1 MLPVRCSSDWP
12 GAMMKRFLSA
22 VAVVFSVI
30 AASGAEDVP
39 TSEISVTS
47 DFEGGSAAVKRIDQ
61 MARSIRLSPTA
72 HEGRGW
78 VCWWYFKVQGHRPGE
93 TLTLD
98 VGPAPWATPDRAA
111 FSLDGDEWHQT
122 PPGVRQNNRIVY
134 TVKVDA
140 AEAWF
145 AWGPPFGVADAQRLV
160 DEAAAR
166 SPHAEAFELCRSRE
180 GRPTPA
186 LRISQ
191 KGIAEEDRVGIWIQ
205 ARQHAWESGSS
216 WVCKGI
222 VDWLLSDDARAEA
235 LRKGAT
241 ITIVPVMDVDNVALG
256 AGGKNQTPQDHNRD
270 WTDRPYH
277 RAVEAAQA
285 EIARLDAEGRFH
297 LFLDLHNPDAG
308 AQEPFFFVGPRDLLT
323 DEGRANRD
331 AFIEAARKDM
341 TGKLPFKGR
350 VRETGPKYDRNWQAM
365 SGIWVTNHCR
375 DHVVAA
381 CLETAWNTPHSTIEG
396 YEQVGREL
404 GLAVER
410 YFRSDP

>member
-1 MLPVRCSSDWP
+1 MIQRYIGV
-12 GAMMKRFLSA
+12 
-22 VAVVFSVI
+22 VAVVFSVSS
-30 AASGAEDVP
+30 ASTADDVP

-47 DFEGGSAAVKRIDQ
+47 DFEGGSVEVAGIDQ
-61 MARSIRLSPTA
+61 KARSIRVSPA
-72 HEGRGW
+72 EHEGRGW
-78 VCWWYFKVQGHRPGE
+78 ACWWYFKVRGLRPGE

-111 FSLDGDEWHQT
+111 FRLDGREWHQT
-122 PPGVRQNNRIVY
+122 PPGVRENDRIVY
-134 TVKVDA
+134 TVKVEA
-140 AEAWF
+140 TEAWF
-145 AWGPPFGVADAQRLV
+145 AWGPPFGPADAQRLV
-160 DEAAAR
+160 DEAAAQ
-166 SPHAEAFELCRSRE
+166 SPHAVAFELCRSRE

-186 LRISQ
+186 LRIAQ
-191 KGIAEEDRVGIWIQ
+191 AGNADEDRIGIWIQ

-216 WVCKGI
+216 WVCKGV

-235 LRKGAT
+235 LRKKAT
-241 ITIVPVMDVDNVALG
+241 ITIVPVMDVDNVAIG

-277 RAVEAAQA
+277 RAVEAAQT
-285 EIARLDAEGRFH
+285 EIARINADGRFH

-308 AQEPFFFVGPRDLLT
+308 AKEPFFFVGPRDLLT

-331 AFIEAARKDM
+331 AFMEAVREEM
-341 TGKLPFKGR
+341 TGKLPFNGS
-350 VRETGPKYDRNWQAM
+350 VRETGPKYDPNWKAM

-381 CLETAWNTPHSTIEG
+381 CLETAWNTPNSTIEG

-410 YFRSDP
+410 YFHSQP